1 MFKGASPN
9 IELPSTLTTLKIFPD
24 PNYHVKRYYADIV
37 AKIRNLLE
45 ENIVLVNSSSFTS
58 VWLIEDSTMHG
69 HWHDTSMSPEAVK
82 EENALKELCSASG
95 VELKKM
101 NIPGKLRF
109 DLCLEIKLTR
119 DLSSTQQVVS

>member
-1 MFKGASPN
+1 MLFRS
-9 IELPSTLTTLKIFPD
+9 
-24 PNYHVKRYYADIV
+24 VKRYYTDIV

-58 VWLIEDSTMHG
+58 VWLIEDSSMHG

-82 EENALKELCSASG
+82 EEDALKELCSASG
-95 VELKKM
+95 VELRKM

-119 DLSSTQQVVS
+119 DLSSTQQVVPQRMRKYMKVFPTSARFGKPLQL